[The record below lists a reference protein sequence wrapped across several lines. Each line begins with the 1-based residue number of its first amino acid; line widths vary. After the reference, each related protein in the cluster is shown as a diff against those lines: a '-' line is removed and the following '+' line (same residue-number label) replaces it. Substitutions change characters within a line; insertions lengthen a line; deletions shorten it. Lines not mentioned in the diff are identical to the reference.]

1 MLRRFAAWHQHQV
14 RAGRYVTGTASRLQ
28 PYLHPAYPAAR
39 QIPAVSRLH
48 PQEKHWVTE
57 SPVLQ
62 SMWAQPLDGSLRQ
75 RIDNRQEIA
84 DAYPTDLQNTG
95 PDFLFLHSLTGK
107 TKLQER
113 EDSVE
118 PHAPGL
124 LPNSKE

>member
-28 PYLHPAYPAAR
+28 RYLRPAYPAAR
-39 QIPAVSRLH
+39 QIPAVSGLH
-48 PQEKHWVTE
+48 PQEKHRDTE
-57 SPVLQ
+57 SLVLQ
-62 SMWAQPLDGSLRQ
+62 SMWALPVDGSLRQ

-84 DAYPTDLQNTG
+84 DAYPTDQQNTG
-95 PDFLFLHSLTGK
+95 SDFRFFHFLTGK

-113 EDSVE
+113 ADSVE

-124 LPNSKE
+124 LLNSQE